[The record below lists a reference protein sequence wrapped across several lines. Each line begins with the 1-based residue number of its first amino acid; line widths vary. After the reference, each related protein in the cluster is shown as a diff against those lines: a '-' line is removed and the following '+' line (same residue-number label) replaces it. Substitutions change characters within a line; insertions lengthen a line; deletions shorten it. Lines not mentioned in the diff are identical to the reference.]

1 MSVHQISVFLENRAG
16 QLAQITRLLADN
28 GINMRALNIAE
39 TKDYGVLRL
48 IVDDSEKA
56 TGVLLGAG
64 CILNMTPVTV
74 VVVPDKAGGLA
85 AVLDVLAEGNIDVDY
100 MYSMFPHENDKAC
113 MIFRLKDE
121 ATFAALLKS
130 HGLHVATKDELG
142 LK

>member
-16 QLAQITRLLADN
+16 QLAQITRLLADSN
-28 GINMRALNIAE
+28 INMRALNIAE

-74 VVVPDKAGGLA
+74 VVVPDEAGGLA
-85 AVLDVLAEGNIDVDY
+85 SVLDVLAEGNIDVDY
-100 MYSMFPHENDKAC
+100 MYSMFPHADGKAC

-121 ATFAALLKS
+121 NAFVSRLAS
-130 HGLHVATKDELG
+130 HGLHVATKTELG

>member
-28 GINMRALNIAE
+28 NINMRALNIAE

-56 TGVLLGAG
+56 TGVLLGEG
-64 CILNMTPVTV
+64 FILNMTPVTV
-74 VVVPDKAGGLA
+74 VVVPDEAGGLA
-85 AVLDVLAEGNIDVDY
+85 SVLDVLAEGGIDVDY
-100 MYSMFPHENDKAC
+100 MYSMFPHADGKAC
-113 MIFRLKDE
+113 MVFRLKDE
-121 ATFAALLKS
+121 NAFVSRLAS
-130 HGLHVATKDELG
+130 HGLHVATKTAPG

>member
-28 GINMRALNIAE
+28 AINMRAINIAE

-56 TGVLLGAG
+56 TNVLLGAG

-74 VVVPDKAGGLA
+74 VVVPDEAGGLA
-85 AVLDVLAEGNIDVDY
+85 AVLDVLAEGNIDVEY
-100 MYSMFPHENDKAC
+100 MYSLFPQAGDKAC

-121 ATFAALLKS
+121 ATFASLLRS
-130 HGLHVATKDELG
+130 HGLHVATKSELG
-142 LK
+142 LI